1 MILLRK
7 TAFSYSGGNVM
18 SKEKKQPIR
27 EIMKKNLRKEY
38 FYLKKEL
45 LFYCLLDSGKFS
57 RDTYYATFDEDG
69 ISVYQYDKNL
79 DSKLKLC
86 ERHPWKSWKKVK
98 IDHYLT
104 KTQFVFQGERNWILS
119 LFHQGKKAEKIIQT
133 YTSLETEIV
142 SRPFLKKLPGY
153 RSNTIL
159 NMYIGTI
166 CYTVLIAF
174 LLKFILPFQIQI
186 ALYSLS
192 IGCMLLGLLCFVI
205 GLIEPTLVL
214 FRTKEKTRAKVFYY
228 YSYLIITGFTCIF
241 IFW

>member
-1 MILLRK
+1 
-7 TAFSYSGGNVM
+7 M
-18 SKEKKQPIR
+18 SKEKKLPIR

-45 LFYCLLDSGKFS
+45 LFYCPLDSGKFS
-57 RDTYYATFDEDG
+57 RDTYYAAFDEDG
-69 ISVYQYDKNL
+69 ISVYQYDNNS

-104 KTQFVFQGERNWILS
+104 KTHFVFQGERNWILS
-119 LFHQGKKAEKIIQT
+119 LFHQGKKAEEIIQT

-142 SRPFLKKLPGY
+142 SRSFLKKLPGY
-153 RSNTIL
+153 RSNTTL
-159 NMYIGTI
+159 NMYIGSI

-174 LLKFILPFQIQI
+174 LLQFILPFQIQL
-186 ALYSLS
+186 AFYSLS
-192 IGCMLLGLLCFVI
+192 IGCMLLGLLCFAI

-214 FRTKEKTRAKVFYY
+214 FRTQEKTRAKVFYY
-228 YSYLIITGFTCIF
+228 YSYLIIAGFACIF

>member
-45 LFYCLLDSGKFS
+45 LFYCPLDSGNFS
-57 RDTYYATFDEDG
+57 RDTYYAAFDEDG
-69 ISVYQYDKNL
+69 ISVYQYDKNS

-104 KTQFVFQGERNWILS
+104 KTHFVFQGERNWILS
-119 LFHQGKKAEKIIQT
+119 LFHEGKKAEKIIQT

-142 SRPFLKKLPGY
+142 SRPFFKKLPGY
-153 RSNTIL
+153 RSNTTL
-159 NMYIGTI
+159 NMYIGSI

-174 LLKFILPFQIQI
+174 LLKLILPSQIQI

-192 IGCMLLGLLCFVI
+192 LGCMLLGLLCFVI

-228 YSYLIITGFTCIF
+228 YSYLIIAGFACIF

>member
-1 MILLRK
+1 MKVIIYDIVKK
-7 TAFSYSGGNVM
+7 TAFSYNGGNVM
-18 SKEKKQPIR
+18 SKEKKQSIQ
-27 EIMKKNLRKEY
+27 EVMKKNLRKEY
-38 FYLKKEL
+38 FY
-45 LFYCLLDSGKFS
+45 CPVDSGKFS
-57 RDTYYATFDEDG
+57 RDTYYAAFDKHG
-69 ISVYQYDKNL
+69 ISIYQYDKNS

-104 KTQFVFQGERNWILS
+104 KSQFVFQGERNWILS

-133 YTSLETEIV
+133 NTSLEIEIV

-153 RSNTIL
+153 RSNTTL

-166 CYTVLIAF
+166 CYTALIAF
-174 LLKFILPFQIQI
+174 ILKIIVPFPVFQI

-192 IGCMLLGLLCFVI
+192 LGCMFLGLLCLII
-205 GLIEPTLVL
+205 GLIEPTIVL
-214 FRTKEKTRAKVFYY
+214 FRTEEKTRAKVFYY
-228 YSYLIITGFTCIF
+228 YSYLAIAGFICLF